1 MKRHTGIIIATFV
14 LSIITIIAT
23 IFIYSPQFAKERGY
37 LVSKVKGLAY
47 KGEVSRLSEGEGALP
62 SPTSTPTFTPKPL
75 GKIIIVLDDFGYENP
90 LIDKLA
96 TFSLSINPSIIPF
109 LPHSQDVLKKAIKY
123 GIDPMLHLPMEPV
136 NPSLNPGKDAI
147 YVSLSDEEIKKRTEE
162 AIDSLHGIVGVNN
175 HMGSRATASK
185 RVMKDVIDVIKKHNL
200 FFLDS
205 ITTPFS
211 VGYIVAKK
219 EGLPLLKR
227 DIFLDNYKE
236 EEYIKK
242 QLDKLIELS
251 MKKGVAV
258 GIGHANKITIETISQ
273 YIPIFEQKKIEIISI
288 KKYVGEI
295 MSK

>member
-1 MKRHTGIIIATFV
+1 MKKYVWIIIATLV

-23 IFIYSPQFAKERGY
+23 VFIYSPQFAKERGY
-37 LVSKVKGLAY
+37 LVNKVKGLTY
-47 KGEVSRLSEGEGALP
+47 KSEVSRLDEGRGAPP
-62 SPTSTPTFTPKPL
+62 SPAPTSTPTPL
-75 GKIIIVLDDFGYENP
+75 GRVIIVLDDFGYENT
-90 LIDKLA
+90 LIDRLA
-96 TFSLSINPSIIPF
+96 TFSVSINPSIIPF
-109 LPHSQDVLKKAIKY
+109 LPHSQDVLKKAIEY

-136 NPSLNPGKDAI
+136 NPSLNPGKGAI
-147 YVSLSDEEIKKRTEE
+147 YVTLSDDEIKKRTED
-162 AIDSLHGIVGVNN
+162 AIDFLHGIVGINN

-236 EEYIKK
+236 EGYIKE
-242 QLDKLIELS
+242 QLDKLVELS
-251 MKKGVAV
+251 IKKGIAI
-258 GIGHANKITIETISQ
+258 GIGHANKITIDTLSQ
-273 YIPIFEQKKIEIISI
+273 YMPIFKEKKIKIISI
-288 KKYVGEI
+288 KKYVEEV
-295 MSK
+295 MSR

>member
-1 MKRHTGIIIATFV
+1 MKKYVWIIIAILV

-23 IFIYSPQFAKERGY
+23 VFIYSPQFAKERGY
-37 LVSKVKGLAY
+37 LVNKVKGLTY
-47 KGEVSRLSEGEGALP
+47 KSEVSRLDEGGGAPP
-62 SPTSTPTFTPKPL
+62 SPAPTPTPTPL
-75 GKIIIVLDDFGYENP
+75 GRVIIVLDDFGYENT
-90 LIDKLA
+90 LIDRLA
-96 TFSLSINPSIIPF
+96 TFSVSINPSIIPF
-109 LPHSQDVLKKAIKY
+109 LPHSQDVLKKAIEY

-136 NPSLNPGKDAI
+136 NPSLNPGKGAI
-147 YVSLSDEEIKKRTEE
+147 YVTLSDDEIKKRTED
-162 AIDSLHGIVGVNN
+162 AIDFLHGIVGINN

-236 EEYIKK
+236 EGYIKE
-242 QLDKLIELS
+242 QLDKLVELS
-251 MKKGVAV
+251 IKKGIAI
-258 GIGHANKITIETISQ
+258 GIGHANNITIDTLSQ
-273 YIPIFEQKKIEIISI
+273 YMPIFKEKKVKIISI
-288 KKYVGEI
+288 KKYVEEV
-295 MSK
+295 MSR

>member
-1 MKRHTGIIIATFV
+1 MKKHIGIIIATII
-14 LSIITIIAT
+14 LSIITIIVT
-23 IFIYSPQFAKERGY
+23 VFVYSPQFAKERGY
-37 LVSKVKGLAY
+37 LVTKVKSFAY
-47 KGEVSRLSEGEGALP
+47 RSEVSRLDEGGGAP
-62 SPTSTPTFTPKPL
+62 SSPAPTFTPTPASL
-75 GKIIIVLDDFGYENP
+75 GRVIIVLDDFGYENA

-96 TFSLSINPSIIPF
+96 TFSTSINPSIIPF

-136 NPSLNPGKDAI
+136 NPSLNPGKGAI
-147 YVSLSDEEIKKRTEE
+147 YVSLSDEEIKKRTEK

-185 RVMKDVIDVIKKHNL
+185 RVMKDVIDVIKVHNL

-211 VGYIVAKK
+211 VGYTMAEK
-219 EGLPLLKR
+219 EGLPALKR

-236 EEYIKK
+236 KEYIEK
-242 QLDKLIELS
+242 QLNKLIELS
-251 MKKGVAV
+251 IKKGIAI
-258 GIGHANKITIETISQ
+258 GIGHANSVTIDTISQ
-273 YIPIFEQKKIEIISI
+273 YMPVFKKKKIELISI
-288 KKYVGEI
+288 KKYVEEV